1 MDEKFAVDGA
11 ICMCAFGT
19 TPGKMRVTDQDFT
32 HINGSSLAGTSMNLG
47 NVFYPPGFTVCK
59 ASWPSRPCTANVVA
73 WSDTFTKVKVNGV
86 ATLLTSRSK
95 ATCALGVPG
104 CIRFVNHGQIPMP
117 ATLSAHPLAE
127 QLDPTGEE
135 LINGQPLRCLEKVK
149 TKLQQR

>member
-19 TPGKMRVTDQDFT
+19 TPGRMKVTDQHFA
-32 HINGSSLAGTSMNLG
+32 HINGRSLAGTSMNLG
-47 NVFYPPGFTVCK
+47 NAFYPPGFTVCK

-73 WSDTFTKVKVNGV
+73 WSDTFTKVKINGV
-86 ATLLTSRSK
+86 ATLLTDRSK
-95 ATCALGVPG
+95 ATCALGG
-104 CIRFVNHGQIPMP
+104 TDCIRFVNHGQIPMP

-135 LINGQPLRCLEKVK
+135 LINGQPLNISKMIMIE
-149 TKLQQR
+149 